1 MPFECAPASVAAV
14 LQTVDRDAY
23 TEQMGRTAYI
33 GVGTNIGD
41 RVANLRK
48 ATALI
53 SELPETRVTRQS
65 SIYETEPHGRA
76 RNWFLNSVVEIDTE
90 LEATDLL
97 KALQKIETAVGR
109 KKEQSKTNVS
119 RVMDLDILLYD
130 AEVFEKRN
138 LKIPH
143 PELPARKFVLLPLSE
158 LAPAYRHPT
167 LAETISSL
175 LVACPDEKKIHL
187 FKA

>member
-1 MPFECAPASVAAV
+1 
-14 LQTVDRDAY
+14 
-23 TEQMGRTAYI
+23 MGRTAYI
-33 GVGTNIGD
+33 GVGTNMGD
-41 RVANLRK
+41 RMGNYRK
-48 ATALI
+48 ATTLI
-53 SELPETRVTRQS
+53 SELPDTRITRQS

-76 RNWFLNSVVEIDTE
+76 RKWFLNGVVEVDTE
-90 LEATDLL
+90 LDATDLL

-109 KKEQSKTNVS
+109 KRDKSKTNVS
-119 RVMDLDILLYD
+119 RVMDLDILLYE
-130 AEVFEKRN
+130 AEIFEKRN

-175 LVACPDEKKIHL
+175 LVACNDEKKTLL
-187 FKA
+187 FKC